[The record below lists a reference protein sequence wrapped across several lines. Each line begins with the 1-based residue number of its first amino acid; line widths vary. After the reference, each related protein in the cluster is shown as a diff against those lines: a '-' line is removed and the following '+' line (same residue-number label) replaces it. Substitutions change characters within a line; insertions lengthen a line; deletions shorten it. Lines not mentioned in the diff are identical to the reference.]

1 MKRYALIG
9 GSTGI
14 GRALVDI
21 LTAEGS
27 SIEVYSRS
35 TSDLDNV
42 LSVTHHEFDVLESDF
57 SELKEG
63 EELDGLV
70 YCPGTIAL
78 KPFKGFKEEQF
89 LHDFQVNALGA
100 AKSTQAVLKR
110 LKPGASIVYFST
122 VAVQR
127 GMPFHASIAMAKG
140 AIEGLTRTL
149 ASEMAPKARVN
160 CIAPSLTDTPLA
172 ANLLSN
178 EKKQEAAQERHPLK
192 RYASA
197 QDVAE
202 MAAFLLSDK
211 SLSITGQ
218 VIGVDGGL
226 SAI

>member
-1 MKRYALIG
+1 MKRYAFIG

-14 GRALVDI
+14 GRALIDI
-21 LTAEGS
+21 LSEEGHK
-27 SIEVYSRS
+27 IEVYSR
-35 TSDLDNV
+35 TENDLDTTR
-42 LSVTHHEFDVLESDF
+42 SVEHHEFDVLESDF
-57 SELKEG
+57 DELKEG
-63 EELDGLV
+63 AELDGLI
-70 YCPGTIAL
+70 YLPGTITL
-78 KPFKGFKEEQF
+78 KPFRGFKEEQF
-89 LHDFQVNALGA
+89 LHDFNVNALGA
-100 AKSTQAVLKR
+100 AKATQAVLKR
-110 LKPGASIVYFST
+110 LKQGASLVYFST

-149 ASEMAPKARVN
+149 AAEMAPKFRVN

-172 ANLLSN
+172 ENLLSN
-178 EKKQEAAQERHPLK
+178 EKKQEAAIERHPLK

-197 QDVAE
+197 NDVAE
-202 MAAFLLSDK
+202 MAAFLLSGK